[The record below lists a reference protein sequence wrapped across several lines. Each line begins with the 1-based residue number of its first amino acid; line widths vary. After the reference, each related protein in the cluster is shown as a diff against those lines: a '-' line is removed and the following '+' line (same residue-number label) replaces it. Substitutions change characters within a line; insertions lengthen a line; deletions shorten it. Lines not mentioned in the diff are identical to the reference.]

1 MEKNL
6 GIRNKSTAAPRLR
19 CLPAKYLLAFFRCS
33 KICLPCD
40 SFRLFNDFVDRDR
53 AHAPLEERAGA
64 AHAGQT
70 RYCCLFAVDDDIN

>member
-53 AHAPLEERAGA
+53 AHAPLEELWRHMRARRVIVA
-64 AHAGQT
+64 
-70 RYCCLFAVDDDIN
+70 CLP